1 MAEDGDGHGNP
12 GSVTPDLCAEYR
24 RHIETKIGNMEKS
37 IRWSVYLASAVMG
50 AILILVQY
58 YLAVIHVV

>member
-1 MAEDGDGHGNP
+1 MSSKDRDGNP
-12 GSVTPDLCAEYR
+12 GHVTPDLCAEYR